1 MEMVARCDDS
11 GMSSSRLTQSVK
23 PCLGYLP
30 CSRGTQGYYPHC
42 LSASQRSH
50 ASPTATG
57 SEVLT
62 QSFESSSYST
72 FQPSLRA
79 QDATISYLHARKLMI
94 SFVFRT

>member
-11 GMSSSRLTQSVK
+11 GMSSSRLTQSLK
-23 PCLGYLP
+23 RCLGYLP

-42 LSASQRSH
+42 QRSH
-50 ASPTATG
+50 TSPTATG